1 MVGVTPS
8 APLIASAPVQPPLAV
23 QEVAFVLDQVRVEL
37 PPEEMAVGLADSV
50 TVGAAGFT
58 VTVAVWVAAAPA
70 AFVTVREYIVVT
82 GGVTLTVCP
91 LVTSMFPVAP
101 PAAHARNSASEYLT
115 EERPRARRVSRQRL
129 NHGHQREAHRPPE
142 RSPHARP

>member
-1 MVGVTPS
+1 VVVAAGVTLS
-8 APLIASAPVQPPLAV
+8 VPLIASAPVQPPLAV
-23 QEVAFVLDQVRVEL
+23 QDVAFVLDQVRVEL
-37 PPEEMAVGLADSV
+37 PPEEMVVGLADSV

-91 LVTSMFPVAP
+91 LVTSMFPGAMTPVPLAKTAVKLEELP
-101 PAAHARNSASEYLT
+101 VVIAAGLAVKLVMAG
-115 EERPRARRVSRQRL
+115 AGVI
-129 NHGHQREAHRPPE
+129 
-142 RSPHARP
+142 

>member
-1 MVGVTPS
+1 MVAAGVTLS
-8 APLIASAPVQPPLAV
+8 VPLIASAPVQPPLAV
-23 QEVAFVLDQVRVEL
+23 QNVAFVLDQVRVEL
-37 PPEEMAVGLADSV
+37 PPEEMVVGLADSV

-91 LVTSMFPVAP
+91 LVTSMFPGAMTPVPLAKTAVKLEELP
-101 PAAHARNSASEYLT
+101 VVIAAGLAVKLVMAG
-115 EERPRARRVSRQRL
+115 AGVI
-129 NHGHQREAHRPPE
+129 
-142 RSPHARP
+142 

>member
-8 APLIASAPVQPPLAV
+8 VPLIASAPVQPPLAV

-37 PPEEMAVGLADSV
+37 PPEEMVVGLADSV

-91 LVTSMFPVAP
+91 LVTAMFPGAMTPVPLAKTAVKLEELP
-101 PAAHARNSASEYLT
+101 VVIAAGLAVKLVMAG
-115 EERPRARRVSRQRL
+115 AGVI
-129 NHGHQREAHRPPE
+129 
-142 RSPHARP
+142 

>member
-23 QEVAFVLDQVRVEL
+23 QDVAFVLDQVRVEL
-37 PPEEMAVGLADSV
+37 PPEEMVVGLADSV

-91 LVTSMFPVAP
+91 LVTAMFPGAMTPVPLAKTAVKLEELP
-101 PAAHARNSASEYLT
+101 VVIAAGLAVKLVMAG
-115 EERPRARRVSRQRL
+115 AGVI
-129 NHGHQREAHRPPE
+129 
-142 RSPHARP
+142 

>member
-8 APLIASAPVQPPLAV
+8 VPLIASAPVQPPLAV

-91 LVTSMFPVAP
+91 LVTAMFPGAMTPVPLAKTAVKLEELP
-101 PAAHARNSASEYLT
+101 VVIAAGLAVKLVMAG
-115 EERPRARRVSRQRL
+115 AGVI
-129 NHGHQREAHRPPE
+129 
-142 RSPHARP
+142 

>member
-1 MVGVTPS
+1 VTPS
-8 APLIASAPVQPPLAV
+8 VPLIASAPVQPPLAV

-91 LVTSMFPVAP
+91 LVTAMFPGAMTPVPLAKTAVKLEELP
-101 PAAHARNSASEYLT
+101 VVIAAGLAVKLVMAG
-115 EERPRARRVSRQRL
+115 AGVI
-129 NHGHQREAHRPPE
+129 
-142 RSPHARP
+142 

>member
-1 MVGVTPS
+1 MVAAGVTPS
-8 APLIASAPVQPPLAV
+8 VPLIASAPVQPPLAV
-23 QEVAFVLDQVRVEL
+23 QDVAFVLDQVRVEL
-37 PPEEMAVGLADSV
+37 PPEEMVVGLADSV

-91 LVTSMFPVAP
+91 LVTAMFPGAMTPVPLAKTAVKLEELP
-101 PAAHARNSASEYLT
+101 VVIAAGLAVKLVMAG
-115 EERPRARRVSRQRL
+115 AGVI
-129 NHGHQREAHRPPE
+129 
-142 RSPHARP
+142 

>member
-1 MVGVTPS
+1 VVVAAGVTLS
-8 APLIASAPVQPPLAV
+8 VPLIASAPVQPPLAV
-23 QEVAFVLDQVRVEL
+23 QDVAFVLDQVRVEL
-37 PPEEMAVGLADSV
+37 PPEEMVVGLADSV

-91 LVTSMFPVAP
+91 LVTAMFPGAMTPVPLAKTAVKLEELP
-101 PAAHARNSASEYLT
+101 VVIAAGLAVKLVMAG
-115 EERPRARRVSRQRL
+115 AGVI
-129 NHGHQREAHRPPE
+129 
-142 RSPHARP
+142 

>member
-1 MVGVTPS
+1 VTPS

-23 QEVAFVLDQVRVEL
+23 QDVAFVLDQVRVEL
-37 PPEEMAVGLADSV
+37 PPEEMVVGLADSV

-91 LVTSMFPVAP
+91 LVTAMFPGAMTPVPLAKTAVKLEELP
-101 PAAHARNSASEYLT
+101 VVIAAGLAVKLVMAG
-115 EERPRARRVSRQRL
+115 AGVI
-129 NHGHQREAHRPPE
+129 
-142 RSPHARP
+142 

>member
-1 MVGVTPS
+1 MVVAAGVTLS
-8 APLIASAPVQPPLAV
+8 VPLIASAPVQPPLAV
-23 QEVAFVLDQVRVEL
+23 QDVAFVLDQVRVEL
-37 PPEEMAVGLADSV
+37 PPEEMVVGLADSV

-91 LVTSMFPVAP
+91 LVTAMFPGAMTPVPLAKTAVKLEELP
-101 PAAHARNSASEYLT
+101 VVIAAGLAVKLVMAG
-115 EERPRARRVSRQRL
+115 AGVI
-129 NHGHQREAHRPPE
+129 
-142 RSPHARP
+142 

>member
-1 MVGVTPS
+1 VVGVTPS
-8 APLIASAPVQPPLAV
+8 VPLIASAPVQPPLAV
-23 QEVAFVLDQVRVEL
+23 QDVAFVLDQVRVEL
-37 PPEEMAVGLADSV
+37 PPEEMVVGLADSV

-91 LVTSMFPVAP
+91 LVTAMFPGAMTPVPLAKTAVKLEELP
-101 PAAHARNSASEYLT
+101 VVIAAGLAVKLVMAG
-115 EERPRARRVSRQRL
+115 AGVI
-129 NHGHQREAHRPPE
+129 
-142 RSPHARP
+142 

>member
-1 MVGVTPS
+1 MVVAAGVTLS
-8 APLIASAPVQPPLAV
+8 VPLIASAPVQPPLAV
-23 QEVAFVLDQVRVEL
+23 QDVAFVLDQVRVEL

-91 LVTSMFPVAP
+91 LVTAMFPGAMTPVPLAKTAVKLEELP
-101 PAAHARNSASEYLT
+101 VVIAAGLAVKLVMAG
-115 EERPRARRVSRQRL
+115 AGVI
-129 NHGHQREAHRPPE
+129 
-142 RSPHARP
+142 

>member
-8 APLIASAPVQPPLAV
+8 VPLIASAPVQPPLAV
-23 QEVAFVLDQVRVEL
+23 QDVAFVLDQVRVEL
-37 PPEEMAVGLADSV
+37 PPEEMVVGLADSV

-91 LVTSMFPVAP
+91 LVTAMFPGAMTPVPLAKTAVKLEELP
-101 PAAHARNSASEYLT
+101 VVIAAGLAVKLVMAG
-115 EERPRARRVSRQRL
+115 AGVI
-129 NHGHQREAHRPPE
+129 
-142 RSPHARP
+142 

>member
-1 MVGVTPS
+1 M
-8 APLIASAPVQPPLAV
+8 
-23 QEVAFVLDQVRVEL
+23 AFVLDQVRVEL
-37 PPEEMAVGLADSV
+37 PPEEMVVGLADSV

-91 LVTSMFPVAP
+91 LVTAMFPGAMTPVPLAKTAVKLEELP
-101 PAAHARNSASEYLT
+101 VVIAAGLAVKLP
-115 EERPRARRVSRQRL
+115 RPRQRASPRATRL
-129 NHGHQREAHRPPE
+129 GINFMRSIDAIDRNKLYATAHLLCPLLR
-142 RSPHARP
+142 

>member
-1 MVGVTPS
+1 VTPS

-37 PPEEMAVGLADSV
+37 PPEEMVVGLADSV

-91 LVTSMFPVAP
+91 LVTAMFPGAMTPVPLAKTAVKLEELP
-101 PAAHARNSASEYLT
+101 VVIAAGLAVKLVMAG
-115 EERPRARRVSRQRL
+115 AGVI
-129 NHGHQREAHRPPE
+129 
-142 RSPHARP
+142 

>member
-1 MVGVTPS
+1 VTPS

-23 QEVAFVLDQVRVEL
+23 QDVAFVLDQVRVEL
-37 PPEEMAVGLADSV
+37 PPEEMVVGLADSV

-91 LVTSMFPVAP
+91 LVTSMFPGAMTPVPLAKTAVKLEELP
-101 PAAHARNSASEYLT
+101 VVIAAGLAVKLVMAG
-115 EERPRARRVSRQRL
+115 AGVI
-129 NHGHQREAHRPPE
+129 
-142 RSPHARP
+142 